1 MADPGIVRE
10 WVLKA
15 EEDFEFARI
24 SLHEKKP
31 FYSHICFLFQ
41 QSAEKHLKALSLA
54 LGLGLQKT
62 HDLLAIIKRCSAK
75 IPSVLDLANDGEL
88 LTTFYV
94 ETRYPVH
101 WPASYGLEDAEIAY
115 QAARRIRDF
124 VRQQIRLG

>member
-24 SLHEKKP
+24 SLREKKP

-62 HDLLAIIKRCSAK
+62 HDLLAILKDALPRSH
-75 IPSVLDLANDGEL
+75 PSWTLQMTG
-88 LTTFYV
+88 
-94 ETRYPVH
+94 
-101 WPASYGLEDAEIAY
+101 SC
-115 QAARRIRDF
+115 
-124 VRQQIRLG
+124 